1 MKINKKQLEA
11 AKLLEGALNGDIQ
24 ATSKLVEGISTS
36 DIPVQLT
43 PTLSRI
49 ALKNYEDVEKVW
61 TQWAGREV
69 VGDFES
75 NPYYNFE
82 WGDDVVERNTG
93 GKNFVSGSLPHIP
106 EYAEYPVLD
115 LKATEQ
121 ALQTRKSGVQI
132 KFSWE
137 SLILSRNF
145 NLINRVFGEFGRRAA
160 FLENEEATRPLVTES
175 GLNVVNFNDGNQ
187 NILAGNPSLTL
198 DALEAAVEA
207 LNNQTY
213 NGRRLPSP
221 SRYVLV
227 VPRSLEIQARRILA
241 INEVQQV
248 QGAGTADELRWVSG
262 NPIAGKFDLVV
273 NDYISSIAGSEAD
286 SFWFIL
292 PAPNNSVLDP
302 TVVNVFLAG
311 HETPR
316 VFVQKTTNST
326 PEDGAFIDD
335 SFSTKTRHVVQGGF
349 ISPYGTL
356 FSAGTGN

>member
-11 AKLLEGALNGDIQ
+11 AKLLEGALQGDTRSVS
-24 ATSKLVEGISTS
+24 ALVEGISTS

-49 ALKNYEDVEKVW
+49 ALNNYEGVEKIW
-61 TQWAGREV
+61 TKWAGRETV
-69 VGDFES
+69 DNFES

-82 WGDDVVERNTG
+82 WGDDTVERNTG

-106 EYAEYPVLD
+106 EYDEYPTLTFT
-115 LKATEQ
+115 ASEQ
-121 ALQTRKSGVQI
+121 ALQTRKSGAQI

-137 SLILSRNF
+137 ALRLSRNF

-175 GLNVVNFNDGNQ
+175 GLNVVNFNAGNQ
-187 NILAGNPSLTL
+187 NILSGNPALTL
-198 DALEAAVEA
+198 DALEEAVEA
-207 LNNQTY
+207 LNNQTH
-213 NGRRLPSP
+213 NGRRLPAP
-221 SRYVLV
+221 GRYVLV
-227 VPRSLEIQARRILA
+227 VPRSLEIQAQRILA

-262 NPIAGKFDLVV
+262 NPIAGKFELVV
-273 NDYISSIAGSEAD
+273 NDYITNIAGSQAD
-286 SFWFIL
+286 GYWFVL
-292 PAPNNSVLDP
+292 PAPGNGVLDP

-316 VFVQKTTNST
+316 VFVQKTTNSA

-356 FSAGTGN
+356 FSDGSGS

>member
-11 AKLLEGALNGDIQ
+11 AKLLEGALQGDTRSVS
-24 ATSKLVEGISTS
+24 ALVEGISTS

-49 ALKNYEDVEKVW
+49 ALNNYNTVEKVW
-61 TQWAGREV
+61 TDWASRYTV
-69 VGDFES
+69 DNFES
-75 NPYYNFE
+75 NPMYNFE

-106 EYAEYPVLD
+106 EYDEYPVLN
-115 LKATEQ
+115 LQ
-121 ALQTRKSGVQI
+121 AAEKTIQTRKSGAQV

-137 SLILSRNF
+137 ALRLSRNF
-145 NLINRVFGEFGRRAA
+145 NLINSAFGEFGRRAA

-175 GLNVVNFNDGNQ
+175 GLNVVNFNAGNQ
-187 NILAGNPSLTL
+187 NILTGNPALTL

-213 NGRRLPSP
+213 NGRRLPAP
-221 SRYVLV
+221 SQYVLV
-227 VPRSLEIQARRILA
+227 VPRSLEIQAQRILA
-241 INEVQQV
+241 VNEVQQV
-248 QGAGTADELRWVSG
+248 QGAGTADEIRWVSG
-262 NPIAGKFDLVV
+262 NPIAGKFKLVV
-273 NDYISSIAGSEAD
+273 NDYISSIAGSQAD
-286 SFWFIL
+286 GFWFIL
-292 PAPNNSVLDP
+292 PAPGNNVLDQ

-316 VFVQKTTNST
+316 VFVQKTTNSA

-335 SFSTKTRHVVQGGF
+335 SYSTKVRHVVAGDMV
-349 ISPYGTL
+349 SPYGTL
-356 FSAGTGN
+356 FSDGSGS